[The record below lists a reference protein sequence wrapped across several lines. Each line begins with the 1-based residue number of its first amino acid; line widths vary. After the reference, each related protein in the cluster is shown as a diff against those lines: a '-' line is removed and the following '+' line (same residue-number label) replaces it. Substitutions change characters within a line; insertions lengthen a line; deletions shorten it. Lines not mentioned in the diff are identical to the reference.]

1 MMMDFD
7 QLVRKYL
14 SGSLT
19 DAELDEFRDLLQ
31 RVPEYRVELKQIL
44 ELRSLIHDDTLKLNP
59 PEELSS
65 SVRAAV
71 GTRFA
76 QSGAEAMLHFD
87 AMSLTPPADLSNSVR
102 LAVGRK
108 FAEQAE
114 VEPEKKKRRKGA
126 LWIPYRI
133 AAGAFATASI
143 AVILSISPTLFA
155 PFIDQGANDP
165 ASIAHLEKL
174 PAPPT
179 SPWGAGPIAGSTVPG
194 YSIDDRDPRDE
205 VSGGRAI
212 DVPVREGSVHTI
224 GNVRVIGNGGG
235 RGVTSDLIRSAANG
249 FERARINSRSN
260 GAGSNR
266 PPVDT
271 SIGTEST
278 PANDKQESTNIA
290 AVLNKPQVEPEL
302 LGLDAFEMLRERVG
316 ATDLI
321 PYSQTNDTVNPHVT
335 PIVPAPAIAGVRN
348 EGPLHDRRLL
358 AVGVTLG
365 SGSVDATSPTM
376 LMGSSCY
383 FSFSVSGSDRV
394 GVEMGGSTFQQEN
407 STRLMFG
414 NEFAKQS
421 QGRPATDDQQGGGV
435 KSPAGSTTTPAPSA
449 SQRMKQ
455 QITYGGVFYDRRII
469 KIDQKWDVCGR
480 VTFGGADGSLVGG
493 VRAYGAFSP
502 SKNVSLTMGVGSSAL
517 YDLSSK
523 KTWGSANYGIYYGVE
538 TGF

>member
-1 MMMDFD
+1 MMDFD

-59 PEELSS
+59 PEELSN

-71 GTRFA
+71 GGRFA
-76 QSGAEAMLHFD
+76 QSGAEAMLRFD

-114 VEPEKKKRRKGA
+114 IEPEKKKKKKGA
-126 LWIPYRI
+126 IWIPYRI

-155 PFIDQGANDP
+155 PFSDRGAGDSAP
-165 ASIAHLEKL
+165 IAYLRKL
-174 PAPPT
+174 PAPPSGRSTAGLVGGPT
-179 SPWGAGPIAGSTVPG
+179 SLG
-194 YSIDDRDPRDE
+194 YSIDDR
-205 VSGGRAI
+205 GATGRIPESRATSLAS
-212 DVPVREGSVHTI
+212 REGAPGTPAAGERSSGAATDLVRSV
-224 GNVRVIGNGGG
+224 
-235 RGVTSDLIRSAANG
+235 ANG
-249 FERARINSRSN
+249 VERVRANSS
-260 GAGSNR
+260 GINR

-271 SIGTEST
+271 AIGTEST
-278 PANDKQESTNIA
+278 PSNDKQESRSIA
-290 AVLNKPQVEPEL
+290 EMLNREQTEPEL
-302 LGLDAFEMLRERVG
+302 LGLNALEIIRQRVG
-316 ATDLI
+316 STDLI
-321 PYSQTNDTVNPHVT
+321 PYAPSSDTANVHVT
-335 PIVPAPAIAGVRN
+335 PIGPAHAIAGIRTDSPK
-348 EGPLHDRRLL
+348 EDRRLL

-365 SGSVDATSPTM
+365 SGSVDATSPTV

-407 STRLMFG
+407 SSRLMFG
-414 NEFAKQS
+414 NEFAKQT
-421 QGRPATDDQQGGGV
+421 QGRPAEDPQSSDPV
-435 KSPAGSTTTPAPSA
+435 KSPAGPATTPAPSV
-449 SQRMKQ
+449 SQRLKQ

-469 KIDQKWDVCGR
+469 KINQKWDVCGR

-517 YDLSSK
+517 YDLTSK